1 MVSIISTVVAINTI
15 SSVFLFTN
23 SMAVKVDIK
32 IRARYSAIKKIE
44 NIVP

>member
-1 MVSIISTVVAINTI
+1 MVSIINTVVAISTI
-15 SSVFLFTN
+15 SNVLLFTN
-23 SMAVKVDIK
+23 NMAVKVDIK